1 MRGIINMENK
11 RLLSIDIF
19 RGLTVIL
26 MTIVNNPG
34 DWGHIYAPLEHAE
47 WHGYTLTDL
56 VFPSFLFIVGI
67 STVLSKPS
75 EDQLL
80 KICKRALRIFLLG
93 LSLSFFSKIKAG
105 DFTLVIR
112 LLAMA
117 LATVAFLGDYPLRRQ
132 FWGALGAF
140 VLLIG
145 LCFSGLTDFE
155 SVRIPG
161 VLQRIAV
168 VYLLVSLLHAY
179 TSLRVQIGVFIASL
193 VGYWAL
199 MSFVE
204 VPGIGASNLEVNK
217 NLAAWLDNYLLEGH
231 LWASA
236 KTWDPEGILSTL
248 PAVATGL
255 VGLFAG
261 RYLQGSP
268 EGVSPEGDS
277 PEGVSP
283 KGMSPKGVSPKGDS
297 PEGDSPKGDS
307 PEGMSP
313 KEVSPKASVL
323 FAVGALALVVGT
335 IWGWYFP
342 INKALWTSSYVLVAA
357 GWDLLL
363 LAVLQATVHSGT
375 MADRYWKPVLIFGMN
390 PMLVFF
396 FSGIIPRVLGMIKI
410 GEEGLTSWIYS
421 QGIEPIFADKI
432 NASLAGA
439 LIYVLIWAVILAFF
453 DRQKRYY
460 KV

>member
-1 MRGIINMENK
+1 MRDIINMENK

-75 EDQLL
+75 EDQLW
-80 KICKRALRIFLLG
+80 KIFKRALRIFLLG
-93 LSLSFFSKIKAG
+93 LSLSFFSKIHAG
-105 DFTLVIR
+105 DFTLVVR

-117 LATVAFLGDYPLRRQ
+117 AATVAFLGDYSLKKQ
-132 FWGALGAF
+132 FWVAVGAF
-140 VLLIG
+140 VLMIG

-155 SVRIPG
+155 HVRIPG

-168 VYLLVSLLHAY
+168 VYLLVGLLHFYA
-179 TSLRVQIGVFIASL
+179 SLRIQIVVFIASL

-199 MSFVE
+199 MHFVE
-204 VPGIGASNLEVNK
+204 VPGIGAANLEVNK

-231 LWASA
+231 LWASS

-255 VGLFAG
+255 AGLFAG
-261 RYLQGSP
+261 RYLNNSP
-268 EGVSPEGDS
+268 EGESPEGH
-277 PEGVSP
+277 
-283 KGMSPKGVSPKGDS
+283 
-297 PEGDSPKGDS
+297 
-307 PEGMSP
+307 
-313 KEVSPKASVL
+313 SPKASVL
-323 FAVGALALVVGT
+323 FAAGAIALAVGT

-363 LAVLQATVHSGT
+363 LAVLQATIRS
-375 MADRYWKPVLIFGMN
+375 DKYWKPVLIFGMN

-410 GEEGLTSWIYS
+410 GEDGLTSWIYS
-421 QGIEPIFADKI
+421 QGIEPLFADKI

-439 LIYVLIWAVILAFF
+439 LIYVVIWAGILAFF
-453 DRQKRYY
+453 DSRKRYY

>member
-1 MRGIINMENK
+1 MENK

-75 EDQLL
+75 EDQLW
-80 KICKRALRIFLLG
+80 KIFKRALRIFLLG
-93 LSLSFFSKIKAG
+93 LSLSFFSKIHAG
-105 DFTLVIR
+105 DFTLVVR

-117 LATVAFLGDYPLRRQ
+117 AATVAFLGDYSLKRQ
-132 FWGALGAF
+132 FWVAVGAF
-140 VLLIG
+140 VLMIG

-155 SVRIPG
+155 HVRIPG

-168 VYLLVSLLHAY
+168 VYLLVGLLHFYASLRIQIVVFI
-179 TSLRVQIGVFIASL
+179 TSLA
-193 VGYWAL
+193 GYWAL
-199 MSFVE
+199 MNFVD
-204 VPGIGASNLEVNK
+204 VPGIGAANLEVNK

-231 LWASA
+231 LWASS

-248 PAVATGL
+248 PALATGL
-255 VGLFAG
+255 AGLFAG

-268 EGVSPEGDS
+268 
-277 PEGVSP
+277 
-283 KGMSPKGVSPKGDS
+283 
-297 PEGDSPKGDS
+297 
-307 PEGMSP
+307 
-313 KEVSPKASVL
+313 KASVL
-323 FAVGALALVVGT
+323 FAAGAMALVAGT
-335 IWGWYFP
+335 VWGWYFP

-363 LAVLQATVHSGT
+363 LAVLQATIRS
-375 MADRYWKPVLIFGMN
+375 DQYWKPVLIFGMN

-410 GEEGLTSWIYS
+410 GEDGLTSWIYS
-421 QGIEPIFADKI
+421 QGIEPLFADKI

-439 LIYVLIWAVILAFF
+439 LIYVVIWAGILAFF
-453 DRQKRYY
+453 DSRKRYY

>member
-1 MRGIINMENK
+1 MENK

-80 KICKRALRIFLLG
+80 KIFKRALRIFLLG

-105 DFTLVIR
+105 DYTLVLR

-117 LATVAFLGDYPLRRQ
+117 LATVAFLGDYTLRRQ
-132 FWGALGAF
+132 FWVALGAF
-140 VLLIG
+140 VLMIG

-155 SVRIPG
+155 HVRIPG

-193 VGYWAL
+193 AGYWAL
-199 MSFVE
+199 MHFVE
-204 VPGIGASNLEVNK
+204 VPGIGAANLEVNR

-231 LWASA
+231 LWATS

-255 VGLFAG
+255 AGLFAG

-268 EGVSPEGDS
+268 
-277 PEGVSP
+277 
-283 KGMSPKGVSPKGDS
+283 
-297 PEGDSPKGDS
+297 
-307 PEGMSP
+307 
-313 KEVSPKASVL
+313 KASVL
-323 FAVGALALVVGT
+323 FAAGAISLVLGT

-363 LAVLQATVHSGT
+363 LAVLQATVLSGM

-410 GEEGLTSWIYS
+410 GDEGLTSWIYS
-421 QGIEPIFADKI
+421 QGIEPLFAEKI

-439 LIYVLIWAVILAFF
+439 LIYVLIWAVILYFF
-453 DRQKRYY
+453 DARKRYY

>member
-1 MRGIINMENK
+1 MENK

-26 MTIVNNPG
+26 MTVVNNPG
-34 DWGHIYAPLEHAE
+34 DWEHIYAPLEHAE

-67 STVLSKPS
+67 STVLSRPS
-75 EDQLL
+75 EDHLL
-80 KICKRALRIFLLG
+80 KIFKRALRIFLLG
-93 LSLSFFSKIKAG
+93 LSLSFFSKIHAG
-105 DFTLVIR
+105 DFTLVVR

-117 LATVAFLGDYPLRRQ
+117 LATVAFLGDYDLRRQ
-132 FWGALGAF
+132 FWVAVGVF

-155 SVRIPG
+155 HVRIPG
-161 VLQRIAV
+161 VLQRIAL
-168 VYLLVSLLHAY
+168 VYLLVSLLHVY
-179 TSLRVQIGVFIASL
+179 TSLRFQIAVFFASL

-199 MSFVE
+199 MSFVD
-204 VPGIGASNLEVNK
+204 VPGIGAANLEVNK
-217 NLAAWLDNYLLEGH
+217 NLAAWLDNFLLEGH
-231 LWASA
+231 LWASS

-255 VGLFAG
+255 AGLFAG

-268 EGVSPEGDS
+268 EGS
-277 PEGVSP
+277 SP
-283 KGMSPKGVSPKGDS
+283 KGM
-297 PEGDSPKGDS
+297 
-307 PEGMSP
+307 
-313 KEVSPKASVL
+313 SPKASVL
-323 FAVGALALVVGT
+323 FAAGAIALVFGT
-335 IWGWYFP
+335 VWGWYFP

-363 LAVLQATVHSGT
+363 LAVLQATIRST
-375 MADRYWKPVLIFGMN
+375 IQSDRYWKPALIFGMN

-410 GEEGLTSWIYS
+410 GDQGLTSWIYS
-421 QGIEPIFADKI
+421 QGIEPLFADKI

-439 LIYVLIWAVILAFF
+439 LIYVLIWAGILSFF
-453 DRQKRYY
+453 DWRKRYY

>member
-1 MRGIINMENK
+1 MRVIINMENK

-80 KICKRALRIFLLG
+80 KIFKRALRIFLLG

-105 DFTLVIR
+105 DYTLVLR

-132 FWGALGAF
+132 FWVAVAAF

-155 SVRIPG
+155 HVRIPG

-179 TSLRVQIGVFIASL
+179 TSLRVQIGIFIGSL

-199 MSFVE
+199 MHFVE
-204 VPGIGASNLEVNK
+204 VPGIGAANLEVNR
-217 NLAAWLDNYLLEGH
+217 NLAAWLDNYLLDGH
-231 LWASA
+231 LWATSR
-236 KTWDPEGILSTL
+236 TWDPEGILSTL

-255 VGLFAG
+255 AGLFAG
-261 RYLQGSP
+261 RYLQS
-268 EGVSPEGDS
+268 
-277 PEGVSP
+277 
-283 KGMSPKGVSPKGDS
+283 
-297 PEGDSPKGDS
+297 
-307 PEGMSP
+307 
-313 KEVSPKASVL
+313 SPKASVL
-323 FAVGALALVVGT
+323 AAAGAIALAAGT
-335 IWGWYFP
+335 VWGWYFP

-363 LAVLQATVHSGT
+363 LGVLQATVHSAII
-375 MADRYWKPVLIFGMN
+375 ADRYWKPVLIFGMN

-410 GEEGLTSWIYS
+410 GDEGLTSWIYS
-421 QGIEPIFADKI
+421 QGIEPLFVEKI

-439 LIYVLIWAVILAFF
+439 LIYVLIWAVILFFF
-453 DRQKRYY
+453 DARKRYY

>member
-1 MRGIINMENK
+1 MRVITNMENK

-80 KICKRALRIFLLG
+80 KIFKRALRIFLLG

-105 DFTLVIR
+105 DYTLVLR

-132 FWGALGAF
+132 FWVAVGAF

-155 SVRIPG
+155 HVRIPG

-179 TSLRVQIGVFIASL
+179 TSLRVQLAVFIVSL
-193 VGYWAL
+193 IGYWAL
-199 MSFVE
+199 MHFVE
-204 VPGIGASNLEVNK
+204 VPGIGAANLEVNT

-231 LWASA
+231 LWATS

-255 VGLFAG
+255 AGLFAG

-268 EGVSPEGDS
+268 
-277 PEGVSP
+277 
-283 KGMSPKGVSPKGDS
+283 
-297 PEGDSPKGDS
+297 
-307 PEGMSP
+307 
-313 KEVSPKASVL
+313 KASVL
-323 FAVGALALVVGT
+323 FAAGAIALVFGT
-335 IWGWYFP
+335 VWGWYFP

-363 LAVLQATVHSGT
+363 LAVLQATVHMGM

-410 GEEGLTSWIYS
+410 GDEGLTSWIYS
-421 QGIEPIFADKI
+421 QGIEPLFVDKM

-439 LIYVLIWAVILAFF
+439 LIYVLIWAVILFFF
-453 DRQKRYY
+453 DARKRYY

>member
-1 MRGIINMENK
+1 MQVIINMENK

-34 DWGHIYAPLEHAE
+34 DWEHIYAPLEHAE

-80 KICKRALRIFLLG
+80 KIFKRALRIFLLG
-93 LSLSFFSKIKAG
+93 LSLSFFSKIHAG
-105 DFTLVIR
+105 DFTLVVR

-117 LATVAFLGDYPLRRQ
+117 LATVAFLGDYSLKRQ
-132 FWGALGAF
+132 FWVAVGAF
-140 VLLIG
+140 VLMIG

-155 SVRIPG
+155 NVRIPG

-168 VYLLVSLLHAY
+168 VYLLVGLLHFYA
-179 TSLRVQIGVFIASL
+179 SLRIQIVVFMACL

-199 MSFVE
+199 MNFVD
-204 VPGIGASNLEVNK
+204 VPGIGAANLEVNK

-231 LWASA
+231 LWASS

-255 VGLFAG
+255 AGLFAG
-261 RYLQGSP
+261 RYLQSSP
-268 EGVSPEGDS
+268 EGISPEGH
-277 PEGVSP
+277 
-283 KGMSPKGVSPKGDS
+283 
-297 PEGDSPKGDS
+297 
-307 PEGMSP
+307 
-313 KEVSPKASVL
+313 SPKASVL
-323 FAVGALALVVGT
+323 FAIGAMALVAGT

-363 LAVLQATVHSGT
+363 LAVLQATIRS
-375 MADRYWKPVLIFGMN
+375 DQYWRPVLIFGMN

-410 GEEGLTSWIYS
+410 GDQGLISWIYS
-421 QGIEPIFADKI
+421 KGIEPLFADKI

-439 LIYVLIWAVILAFF
+439 LIYVVIWAGILAFF
-453 DRQKRYY
+453 DSRKRYY

>member
-1 MRGIINMENK
+1 MENK

-47 WHGYTLTDL
+47 WNGYTLTDL

-75 EDQLL
+75 EDQLW
-80 KICKRALRIFLLG
+80 KIFKRALRIFLLG
-93 LSLSFFSKIKAG
+93 LSLSFFSKIHAG
-105 DFTLVIR
+105 DFTFIVR

-117 LATVAFLGDYPLRRQ
+117 LATVAFLADYSLRKQ
-132 FWGALGAF
+132 FWVAVGAF
-140 VLLIG
+140 VLMIG

-155 SVRIPG
+155 HVRIPG

-168 VYLLVSLLHAY
+168 VYLLVGLLHFYA
-179 TSLRVQIGVFIASL
+179 SLRIQVVVFIACL

-199 MSFVE
+199 MHFVD
-204 VPGIGASNLEVNK
+204 VPGIGAANLEVNK

-231 LWASA
+231 LWASS

-248 PAVATGL
+248 PALATGL
-255 VGLFAG
+255 AGLFAG
-261 RYLQGSP
+261 RYLNNSPEGGSP
-268 EGVSPEGDS
+268 EGGSPEGIS
-277 PEGVSP
+277 PGVH
-283 KGMSPKGVSPKGDS
+283 
-297 PEGDSPKGDS
+297 
-307 PEGMSP
+307 
-313 KEVSPKASVL
+313 SPKASVL
-323 FAVGALALVVGT
+323 FAVGAMALVAGT
-335 IWGWYFP
+335 VWGWYFP

-363 LAVLQATVHSGT
+363 LAVLQATIRS
-375 MADRYWKPVLIFGMN
+375 DKYWKPVLIFGMN

-410 GEEGLTSWIYS
+410 GDEGLTSWIYS
-421 QGIEPIFADKI
+421 QGIEPLFAEKT

-439 LIYVLIWAVILAFF
+439 LIYVLIWAGILAYF
-453 DRQKRYY
+453 DSRKRYY

>member
-1 MRGIINMENK
+1 MENK

-80 KICKRALRIFLLG
+80 KIFKRALRIFLLG

-105 DFTLVIR
+105 DYTLFLR

-132 FWGALGAF
+132 FWVAVAAF
-140 VLLIG
+140 VLMIG

-155 SVRIPG
+155 HVRIPG

-199 MSFVE
+199 MNFVE
-204 VPGIGASNLEVNK
+204 VPGIGAANLEVNK

-231 LWASA
+231 LWATS

-255 VGLFAG
+255 AGLFAG
-261 RYLQGSP
+261 RYLQGI
-268 EGVSPEGDS
+268 
-277 PEGVSP
+277 
-283 KGMSPKGVSPKGDS
+283 
-297 PEGDSPKGDS
+297 
-307 PEGMSP
+307 
-313 KEVSPKASVL
+313 PKASVL
-323 FAVGALALVVGT
+323 FAVGAISLVLGT

-363 LAVLQATVHSGT
+363 LGVLQATVHSAIIT
-375 MADRYWKPVLIFGMN
+375 DRYWKPVLIFGMN

-410 GEEGLTSWIYS
+410 GDEGLTSWIYS
-421 QGIEPIFADKI
+421 QGIEPLFAEKI

-439 LIYVLIWAVILAFF
+439 LIYVLIWAAILFFF
-453 DRQKRYY
+453 DARKRYY

>member
-1 MRGIINMENK
+1 MENK

-80 KICKRALRIFLLG
+80 KSCKRALRIFLLG

-105 DFTLVIR
+105 DYTLFVR
-112 LLAMA
+112 LFAMA

-132 FWGALGAF
+132 FWVAVGAF
-140 VLLIG
+140 VLMIG

-155 SVRIPG
+155 HVRIPG

-179 TSLRVQIGVFIASL
+179 ASLRVQIGVFLASL
-193 VGYWAL
+193 IGYWAL
-199 MSFVE
+199 MHFVE
-204 VPGIGASNLEVNK
+204 VPGVGAANLEVNT

-231 LWASA
+231 LWATS

-255 VGLFAG
+255 AGLFAG

-268 EGVSPEGDS
+268 
-277 PEGVSP
+277 
-283 KGMSPKGVSPKGDS
+283 
-297 PEGDSPKGDS
+297 
-307 PEGMSP
+307 
-313 KEVSPKASVL
+313 KAAVL
-323 FAVGALALVVGT
+323 FAVGALALVLGT
-335 IWGWYFP
+335 TWGWYFP
-342 INKALWTSSYVLVAA
+342 INKALWTSSFVLVAA

-363 LAVLQATVHSGT
+363 LAVLQATIHS
-375 MADRYWKPVLIFGMN
+375 DRYWKPVLIFGMN

-410 GEEGLTSWIYS
+410 GDKGLTSWIYS
-421 QGIEPIFADKI
+421 QGIEPLFADKI

-439 LIYVLIWAVILAFF
+439 LIYVLIWAGILAFF
-453 DRQKRYY
+453 DARKRYY

>member
-1 MRGIINMENK
+1 MKNK

-80 KICKRALRIFLLG
+80 KIFKRALRIFLLG
-93 LSLSFFSKIKAG
+93 LSLSFFSKIQAG
-105 DFTLVIR
+105 DYTLVVR

-132 FWGALGAF
+132 FWVAVGVF

-145 LCFSGLTDFE
+145 LCFSGLTEFE
-155 SVRIPG
+155 HVRIPG

-179 TSLRVQIGVFIASL
+179 TSLRVQVGVFLASL
-193 VGYWAL
+193 IGYWAL
-199 MSFVE
+199 MHFVE
-204 VPGIGASNLEVNK
+204 VPGIGAANLEVNK

-231 LWASA
+231 LWATS

-255 VGLFAG
+255 AGLFAG
-261 RYLQGSP
+261 RYLQGSL
-268 EGVSPEGDS
+268 
-277 PEGVSP
+277 
-283 KGMSPKGVSPKGDS
+283 
-297 PEGDSPKGDS
+297 
-307 PEGMSP
+307 
-313 KEVSPKASVL
+313 KASVL
-323 FAVGALALVVGT
+323 AAAGAIALAAGT
-335 IWGWYFP
+335 IWAWYFP

-363 LAVLQATVHSGT
+363 LAVLQATVYSGM

-410 GEEGLTSWIYS
+410 GDEGLTSWIYS
-421 QGIEPIFADKI
+421 HGIEPLFADKM

-439 LIYVLIWAVILAFF
+439 VIYVLIWAVILYFF
-453 DRQKRYY
+453 DTRKRYY

>member
-1 MRGIINMENK
+1 MRDIINMENK

-80 KICKRALRIFLLG
+80 KIFKRALRIFLLG
-93 LSLSFFSKIKAG
+93 LSLSFFSKIKVG
-105 DFTLVIR
+105 DYTLSVR
-112 LLAMA
+112 LLAMSA
-117 LATVAFLGDYPLRRQ
+117 ATVAFLGDYSLRKQ
-132 FWGALGAF
+132 FWVAVGAF
-140 VLLIG
+140 VLMIG

-155 SVRIPG
+155 YVRIPG

-168 VYLLVSLLHAY
+168 VYLLVGLLHFYA
-179 TSLRVQIGVFIASL
+179 SLRIQMIVFMACL
-193 VGYWAL
+193 LGYWAL
-199 MSFVE
+199 MNFVD
-204 VPGIGASNLEVNK
+204 VPGIGAANLEVNK

-231 LWASA
+231 LWATS

-255 VGLFAG
+255 AGLFAG
-261 RYLQGSP
+261 RYLQN
-268 EGVSPEGDS
+268 
-277 PEGVSP
+277 
-283 KGMSPKGVSPKGDS
+283 
-297 PEGDSPKGDS
+297 
-307 PEGMSP
+307 
-313 KEVSPKASVL
+313 SPKAAVL
-323 FAVGALALVVGT
+323 FAAGALAFVAGT

-363 LAVLQATVHSGT
+363 LAVLQSTIRS
-375 MADRYWKPVLIFGMN
+375 DRYWKPVLIFGMN

-410 GEEGLTSWIYS
+410 GDQGLTSWIYS
-421 QGIEPIFADKI
+421 NGIEPLFVDKI

-439 LIYVLIWAVILAFF
+439 LIYVLIWAGILAFF
-453 DRQKRYY
+453 DSRKRYY

>member
-1 MRGIINMENK
+1 MENK

-80 KICKRALRIFLLG
+80 KIFKRALRIFLLG
-93 LSLSFFSKIKAG
+93 LTLSFFSKIKAG
-105 DFTLVIR
+105 DYTLLVR
-112 LLAMA
+112 LLALA

-132 FWGALGAF
+132 FWVAVGAF

-145 LCFSGLTDFE
+145 LCFSGLSAFE
-155 SVRIPG
+155 HVRIPG
-161 VLQRIAV
+161 VLQRIAM
-168 VYLLVSLLHAY
+168 VYLVVSLLHVY
-179 TSLRVQIGVFIASL
+179 TSLRLQIFVFFASL
-193 VGYWAL
+193 LGYWAL
-199 MSFVE
+199 MSFVD
-204 VPGIGASNLEVNK
+204 VPGIGVANLEVNK
-217 NLAAWLDNYLLEGH
+217 NLAAWVDNYLLEGH
-231 LWASA
+231 LWATS
-236 KTWDPEGILSTL
+236 KTWDPEGILSTM

-255 VGLFAG
+255 AGLFAG
-261 RYLQGSP
+261 RYLLFSK
-268 EGVSPEGDS
+268 
-277 PEGVSP
+277 
-283 KGMSPKGVSPKGDS
+283 KGIG
-297 PEGDSPKGDS
+297 
-307 PEGMSP
+307 
-313 KEVSPKASVL
+313 PKASVL
-323 FAVGALALVVGT
+323 FAAGAIALVFGT

-363 LAVLQATVHSGT
+363 LAVLQATIHS
-375 MADRYWKPVLIFGMN
+375 AIIVDRYWKPVLIFGLN

-410 GEEGLTSWIYS
+410 GEQGLTSWIYS
-421 QGIEPIFADKI
+421 QGIEPFFADKM

-439 LIYVLIWAVILAFF
+439 LIYVLIWAVILFFF
-453 DRQKRYY
+453 DARKRYY

>member
-1 MRGIINMENK
+1 MDNK

-80 KICKRALRIFLLG
+80 KIFKRALRIFLLG

-105 DFTLVIR
+105 DFTLVVR

-117 LATVAFLGDYPLRRQ
+117 AATVAFLGEYSLKRQ
-132 FWGALGAF
+132 FWVAVGAF
-140 VLLIG
+140 LLMIG

-155 SVRIPG
+155 HVRIPG

-168 VYLLVSLLHAY
+168 VYLLVGLLHFYA
-179 TSLRVQIGVFIASL
+179 SLRIQILVFIASL

-199 MSFVE
+199 MNFVD
-204 VPGIGASNLEVNK
+204 VPGIGAANLEVNK

-231 LWASA
+231 LWASS

-255 VGLFAG
+255 AGLFAG
-261 RYLQGSP
+261 RYLNNSPEGGSP
-268 EGVSPEGDS
+268 EGHI
-277 PEGVSP
+277 
-283 KGMSPKGVSPKGDS
+283 
-297 PEGDSPKGDS
+297 
-307 PEGMSP
+307 
-313 KEVSPKASVL
+313 PKASVL
-323 FAVGALALVVGT
+323 FAVGALALVAGT
-335 IWGWYFP
+335 VWGWYFP

-363 LAVLQATVHSGT
+363 LAVLQATIRFDH
-375 MADRYWKPVLIFGMN
+375 YWKPVLIFGMN

-410 GEEGLTSWIYS
+410 GEDGLTSWIYS
-421 QGIEPIFADKI
+421 QGIEPLFADKI

-439 LIYVLIWAVILAFF
+439 LIYVVIWAGILAYF
-453 DRQKRYY
+453 DSRKRYY

>member
-1 MRGIINMENK
+1 MRAITNMENK

-80 KICKRALRIFLLG
+80 KSCKRALRIFLLG
-93 LSLSFFSKIKAG
+93 LSLSFFSKIKVG
-105 DFTLVIR
+105 DYTLVVR

-132 FWGALGAF
+132 FWVAVGTF

-155 SVRIPG
+155 HVRIPG

-179 TSLRVQIGVFIASL
+179 TSLRIQVGVFIGSL

-199 MSFVE
+199 MHFVE
-204 VPGIGASNLEVNK
+204 VPGIGAANLEVNR

-231 LWASA
+231 LWATS

-255 VGLFAG
+255 AGLFAG

-268 EGVSPEGDS
+268 
-277 PEGVSP
+277 
-283 KGMSPKGVSPKGDS
+283 
-297 PEGDSPKGDS
+297 
-307 PEGMSP
+307 
-313 KEVSPKASVL
+313 KASVL
-323 FAVGALALVVGT
+323 FAAGAIALAAGT
-335 IWGWYFP
+335 VWGWYFP

-363 LAVLQATVHSGT
+363 LGVLRATVHSGI

-421 QGIEPIFADKI
+421 QGIEPLFADKM

-439 LIYVLIWAVILAFF
+439 LIYVGIWAVILFFF
-453 DRQKRYY
+453 DARKRYY

>member
-75 EDQLL
+75 QDQLL
-80 KICKRALRIFLLG
+80 KSCKRALRIFLLG

-105 DFTLVIR
+105 DFTLVVR

-117 LATVAFLGDYPLRRQ
+117 LATIAFLGDYPLRRQ
-132 FWGALGAF
+132 FWVALGAF

-204 VPGIGASNLEVNK
+204 VPGIGAANLEVNK

-231 LWASA
+231 LWASS

-255 VGLFAG
+255 AGLFAG
-261 RYLQGSP
+261 RYLQGSLEGVSPEGMSP
-268 EGVSPEGDS
+268 EGVSPEGGS
-277 PEGVSP
+277 PEGQSP
-283 KGMSPKGVSPKGDS
+283 KAS
-297 PEGDSPKGDS
+297 
-307 PEGMSP
+307 
-313 KEVSPKASVL
+313 SPKASVL
-323 FAVGALALVVGT
+323 FAVGAIALVAGT
-335 IWGWYFP
+335 VWGWYFP

-363 LAVLQATVHSGT
+363 LAVLQATVHS
-375 MADRYWKPVLIFGMN
+375 DRYWKPVLIFGMN

-410 GEEGLTSWIYS
+410 GDEGLTSWIYS
-421 QGIEPIFADKI
+421 YGIEPIFADKI

-439 LIYVLIWAVILAFF
+439 LIYVLIWAAILAFF

>member
-1 MRGIINMENK
+1 MENK

-80 KICKRALRIFLLG
+80 KSCKRALRIFLLG
-93 LSLSFFSKIKAG
+93 LSLSFFSKIHAG
-105 DFTLVIR
+105 DYTLVLR
-112 LLAMA
+112 LFAMA

-132 FWGALGAF
+132 FWVAAGAF
-140 VLLIG
+140 VLMIG

-155 SVRIPG
+155 HVRIPG

-179 TSLRVQIGVFIASL
+179 ASLRVQIGVFLASL
-193 VGYWAL
+193 IGYWAL
-199 MSFVE
+199 MNFVE
-204 VPGIGASNLEVNK
+204 VPGVGAANLEVNT

-231 LWASA
+231 LWASS

-255 VGLFAG
+255 AGLFAG

-268 EGVSPEGDS
+268 
-277 PEGVSP
+277 
-283 KGMSPKGVSPKGDS
+283 
-297 PEGDSPKGDS
+297 
-307 PEGMSP
+307 
-313 KEVSPKASVL
+313 KAAVL
-323 FAVGALALVVGT
+323 FAVGALALVLGT
-335 IWGWYFP
+335 TWGWYFP

-363 LAVLQATVHSGT
+363 LAVLQATIRS
-375 MADRYWKPVLIFGMN
+375 DKYWKPVLIFGMN

-410 GEEGLTSWIYS
+410 GDKGLTSWIYS
-421 QGIEPIFADKI
+421 QGIEPLFADKI

-439 LIYVLIWAVILAFF
+439 LIYVLIWAAILAFF
-453 DRQKRYY
+453 DARKRYY

>member
-1 MRGIINMENK
+1 MRDIINMENK

-34 DWGHIYAPLEHAE
+34 DWGNIYAPLEHAE

-75 EDQLL
+75 EDQLW
-80 KICKRALRIFLLG
+80 KIFKRALRIFLLG
-93 LSLSFFSKIKAG
+93 LSLSFFSKIHAG
-105 DFTLVIR
+105 DFTLVVR

-117 LATVAFLGDYPLRRQ
+117 AATVAFLGDYSLKRQ
-132 FWGALGAF
+132 FWVAVGAF
-140 VLLIG
+140 VLMIG

-155 SVRIPG
+155 HVRIPG

-168 VYLLVSLLHAY
+168 VYLLVGLLHFYA
-179 TSLRVQIGVFIASL
+179 SLRIQIVVFLASL

-199 MSFVE
+199 MNFVD
-204 VPGIGASNLEVNK
+204 VPGIGVANLEVNK

-231 LWASA
+231 LWASS

-255 VGLFAG
+255 AGLFAG

-268 EGVSPEGDS
+268 
-277 PEGVSP
+277 
-283 KGMSPKGVSPKGDS
+283 
-297 PEGDSPKGDS
+297 
-307 PEGMSP
+307 
-313 KEVSPKASVL
+313 KAAVL
-323 FAVGALALVVGT
+323 FAAGAIALAAGT

-363 LAVLQATVHSGT
+363 LAVLQATIRS
-375 MADRYWKPVLIFGMN
+375 DKYWKPVLIFGMN

-410 GEEGLTSWIYS
+410 GEDGLTSWIYS
-421 QGIEPIFADKI
+421 QGIEPLFADKI

-439 LIYVLIWAVILAFF
+439 LIYVGIWAGILAFF
-453 DRQKRYY
+453 DSRKRYY

>member
-1 MRGIINMENK
+1 MENK

-26 MTIVNNPG
+26 MTVVNNPG
-34 DWGHIYAPLEHAE
+34 DWEHIYAPLEHAE

-67 STVLSKPS
+67 STVLSRPS
-75 EDQLL
+75 EDHLL
-80 KICKRALRIFLLG
+80 KIFKRALRIFLLG
-93 LSLSFFSKIKAG
+93 LSLSFFSKIHAG
-105 DFTLVIR
+105 DFTLVVR
-112 LLAMA
+112 LFAMA
-117 LATVAFLGDYPLRRQ
+117 LATVAFLGDYDLRRQ
-132 FWGALGAF
+132 FWVAVGVF

-155 SVRIPG
+155 HVRIPG

-168 VYLLVSLLHAY
+168 VYLLVSLLHVY
-179 TSLRVQIGVFIASL
+179 TSLRFQIAVFFASL

-199 MSFVE
+199 MSFVD
-204 VPGIGASNLEVNK
+204 VPGIGAANLEVNK
-217 NLAAWLDNYLLEGH
+217 NLAAWLDNFLLEGH
-231 LWASA
+231 LWASS

-255 VGLFAG
+255 AGLFAG

-268 EGVSPEGDS
+268 KGKSPEGSSPEGVSPEGKS
-277 PEGVSP
+277 PEGESPEGSSP
-283 KGMSPKGVSPKGDS
+283 KGKS
-297 PEGDSPKGDS
+297 PEGG
-307 PEGMSP
+307 
-313 KEVSPKASVL
+313 SPKASVL
-323 FAVGALALVVGT
+323 FAAGAIALVFGT
-335 IWGWYFP
+335 VWGWYFP

-363 LAVLQATVHSGT
+363 LAVLQATIRST
-375 MADRYWKPVLIFGMN
+375 IQSDRYWKPVLIFGMN

-410 GEEGLTSWIYS
+410 GDQGLTSWIYS
-421 QGIEPIFADKI
+421 QGIEPLFADKI

-439 LIYVLIWAVILAFF
+439 LIYVLIWAGILSFF
-453 DRQKRYY
+453 DWRKRYY

>member
-1 MRGIINMENK
+1 METK

-34 DWGHIYAPLEHAE
+34 DWEHIYAPLEHAE

-67 STVLSKPS
+67 STVLAKPS

-93 LSLSFFSKIKAG
+93 LSLSFFSKIHAG

-112 LLAMA
+112 LIAMA
-117 LATVAFLGDYPLRRQ
+117 AATVAFLGDYDLRRQ
-132 FWGALGAF
+132 FWVAVIAF

-155 SVRIPG
+155 NVRIPG

-168 VYLLVSLLHAY
+168 VYLLLSLLHAY
-179 TSLRVQIGVFIASL
+179 TSLRFQIAVFFASL

-199 MSFVE
+199 MSFVD
-204 VPGIGASNLEVNK
+204 VPGVGLANLEVNK
-217 NLAAWLDNYLLEGH
+217 NLAAWVDNYLLEGH
-231 LWASA
+231 LWASS

-255 VGLFAG
+255 AGLFAG
-261 RYLQGSP
+261 RYLQS
-268 EGVSPEGDS
+268 
-277 PEGVSP
+277 
-283 KGMSPKGVSPKGDS
+283 
-297 PEGDSPKGDS
+297 
-307 PEGMSP
+307 
-313 KEVSPKASVL
+313 SPKASVL
-323 FAVGALALVVGT
+323 FAAGAIALVAGT

-363 LAVLQATVHSGT
+363 LAVLQATIRS
-375 MADRYWKPVLIFGMN
+375 DRYWKPVLIFGMN
-390 PMLVFF
+390 PMVVFF
-396 FSGIIPRVLGMIKI
+396 FSGLIPRVLGMVKI
-410 GEEGLTSWIYS
+410 GDQGLTSWIYS
-421 QGIEPIFADKI
+421 QGIEPLFADKI

-439 LIYVLIWAVILAFF
+439 LIYVLIWAGILSFF
-453 DRQKRYY
+453 DWQKRYY

>member
-1 MRGIINMENK
+1 MENK

-80 KICKRALRIFLLG
+80 KIFKRALRIFLLG
-93 LSLSFFSKIKAG
+93 LSLSFFSKIHAG
-105 DFTLVIR
+105 DFTLIVR

-117 LATVAFLGDYPLRRQ
+117 AATVAFLGDYSLKGQ
-132 FWGALGAF
+132 FWVAVGAF
-140 VLLIG
+140 VLMIG

-155 SVRIPG
+155 HVRIPG

-168 VYLLVSLLHAY
+168 VYLLVGLLHFYA
-179 TSLRVQIGVFIASL
+179 SLRIQMGVFIACL

-204 VPGIGASNLEVNK
+204 VPGIGAANLEVNK

-248 PAVATGL
+248 PALATGL
-255 VGLFAG
+255 AGLFAG

-268 EGVSPEGDS
+268 
-277 PEGVSP
+277 
-283 KGMSPKGVSPKGDS
+283 
-297 PEGDSPKGDS
+297 
-307 PEGMSP
+307 
-313 KEVSPKASVL
+313 KAAVL
-323 FAVGALALVVGT
+323 FAVGVLALVAGT
-335 IWGWYFP
+335 VWGWYFP

-363 LAVLQATVHSGT
+363 LAVLQATIRS
-375 MADRYWKPVLIFGMN
+375 DKYWKPILIFGMN

-410 GEEGLTSWIYS
+410 GDEGLTSWIYS
-421 QGIEPIFADKI
+421 QGIEPLFADKI

-439 LIYVLIWAVILAFF
+439 LIYVLIWAAILTFF

>member
-34 DWGHIYAPLEHAE
+34 DWGHIYAPLEHAA

-75 EDQLL
+75 QDQLL
-80 KICKRALRIFLLG
+80 KIFKRALRIFLLG

-105 DFTLVIR
+105 DFTLVVR

-117 LATVAFLGDYPLRRQ
+117 LATMAFLGDYPLRRQ
-132 FWGALGAF
+132 FWVAVGAF

-193 VGYWAL
+193 IGYWAL

-217 NLAAWLDNYLLEGH
+217 NLAAWLDNFLLEGH

-248 PAVATGL
+248 PALATGL
-255 VGLFAG
+255 AGLFAG

-277 PEGVSP
+277 PEG
-283 KGMSPKGVSPKGDS
+283 G
-297 PEGDSPKGDS
+297 S

-313 KEVSPKASVL
+313 EGQSPKGMSQKGQSPKASVL
-323 FAVGALALVVGT
+323 FAVGAIALVFGT
-335 IWGWYFP
+335 VWGWYFP
-342 INKALWTSSYVLVAA
+342 INKTLWTSSYVLVAA

-363 LAVLQATVHSGT
+363 LAVLQATVHSGI

-410 GEEGLTSWIYS
+410 GDEGLTSWIYS
-421 QGIEPIFADKI
+421 YGIEPIFADKI

-439 LIYVLIWAVILAFF
+439 LIYVLIWAAILAFF

>member
-1 MRGIINMENK
+1 
-11 RLLSIDIF
+11 
-19 RGLTVIL
+19 

-75 EDQLL
+75 EDQLW
-80 KICKRALRIFLLG
+80 KIFKRALRIFLLG
-93 LSLSFFSKIKAG
+93 LSLSFFSKIHAG
-105 DFTLVIR
+105 DFTLVVR

-117 LATVAFLGDYPLRRQ
+117 AATVAFLGDYSLKKQ
-132 FWGALGAF
+132 FWVAVGAF
-140 VLLIG
+140 VLMIG

-155 SVRIPG
+155 HVRIPG

-168 VYLLVSLLHAY
+168 VYLLVGLLHFYA
-179 TSLRVQIGVFIASL
+179 SLRIQIVVFIASL

-199 MSFVE
+199 MHFVE
-204 VPGIGASNLEVNK
+204 VPGIGAANLEVNK

-231 LWASA
+231 LWASS

-255 VGLFAG
+255 AGLFAG
-261 RYLQGSP
+261 RYLQGSA
-268 EGVSPEGDS
+268 
-277 PEGVSP
+277 
-283 KGMSPKGVSPKGDS
+283 
-297 PEGDSPKGDS
+297 
-307 PEGMSP
+307 
-313 KEVSPKASVL
+313 KASVL
-323 FAVGALALVVGT
+323 FAAGAIALVAGT

-363 LAVLQATVHSGT
+363 LAILQATIRSDH
-375 MADRYWKPVLIFGMN
+375 YWKPVLIFGMN

-410 GEEGLTSWIYS
+410 GEDGLTSWIYS
-421 QGIEPIFADKI
+421 QGIEPLFADKI

-439 LIYVLIWAVILAFF
+439 LIYVVIWAGILAFF
-453 DRQKRYY
+453 DSRKRYY

>member
-1 MRGIINMENK
+1 MDNK

-80 KICKRALRIFLLG
+80 KIFKRALRIFLLG

-105 DFTLVIR
+105 DFTLVVR

-117 LATVAFLGDYPLRRQ
+117 AATVAFLGEYSLKRQ
-132 FWGALGAF
+132 FWVAVGAF
-140 VLLIG
+140 VLMIG

-155 SVRIPG
+155 HVRIPG

-168 VYLLVSLLHAY
+168 VYLLVGLLHFYA
-179 TSLRVQIGVFIASL
+179 SLRIQILVFIASL

-199 MSFVE
+199 MNFVD
-204 VPGIGASNLEVNK
+204 VPGIGAANLEVNK

-231 LWASA
+231 LWASS

-255 VGLFAG
+255 AGLFAG
-261 RYLQGSP
+261 RYLNNSPEGGSP
-268 EGVSPEGDS
+268 EGH
-277 PEGVSP
+277 
-283 KGMSPKGVSPKGDS
+283 
-297 PEGDSPKGDS
+297 
-307 PEGMSP
+307 
-313 KEVSPKASVL
+313 SPKASVL
-323 FAVGALALVVGT
+323 FAVGALALVAGT
-335 IWGWYFP
+335 VWGWYFP

-363 LAVLQATVHSGT
+363 LAVLQATIRFDH
-375 MADRYWKPVLIFGMN
+375 YWKPVLIFGMN

-410 GEEGLTSWIYS
+410 GEDGLTSWIYS
-421 QGIEPIFADKI
+421 QGIEPLFADKI

-439 LIYVLIWAVILAFF
+439 LIYVVIWAGILAFL
-453 DRQKRYY
+453 DSRKRYY

>member
-1 MRGIINMENK
+1 MQDIINMENK

-80 KICKRALRIFLLG
+80 KIFKRALRIFLLG
-93 LSLSFFSKIKAG
+93 LSLSFFSKIHAG
-105 DFTLVIR
+105 DFTLIVR
-112 LLAMA
+112 LLVMA
-117 LATVAFLGDYPLRRQ
+117 AATVGFLGDYSLKGQ
-132 FWGALGAF
+132 FWVAVGAF
-140 VLLIG
+140 VLMIG

-155 SVRIPG
+155 HVRIPG

-179 TSLRVQIGVFIASL
+179 TSLRVQIGVFIISL

-204 VPGIGASNLEVNK
+204 VPGIGAANLEVNK

-248 PAVATGL
+248 PALATGL
-255 VGLFAG
+255 AGLFAG

-268 EGVSPEGDS
+268 
-277 PEGVSP
+277 
-283 KGMSPKGVSPKGDS
+283 
-297 PEGDSPKGDS
+297 
-307 PEGMSP
+307 
-313 KEVSPKASVL
+313 KAAVL
-323 FAVGALALVVGT
+323 FAVGALALVAGT
-335 IWGWYFP
+335 VWGWYFP

-363 LAVLQATVHSGT
+363 LAVLQATIRS
-375 MADRYWKPVLIFGMN
+375 DKYWKPILIFGMN

-410 GEEGLTSWIYS
+410 GDEGLTSWIYS
-421 QGIEPIFADKI
+421 QGIEPFFTDKI

-439 LIYVLIWAVILAFF
+439 LIYVLIWAAILTFF

>member
-1 MRGIINMENK
+1 
-11 RLLSIDIF
+11 
-19 RGLTVIL
+19 
-26 MTIVNNPG
+26 
-34 DWGHIYAPLEHAE
+34 
-47 WHGYTLTDL
+47 

-80 KICKRALRIFLLG
+80 KSCKRALRIFLLG

-105 DFTLVIR
+105 DYTLFVR
-112 LLAMA
+112 LFAMA

-132 FWGALGAF
+132 FWVAVGAF
-140 VLLIG
+140 VLMIG

-155 SVRIPG
+155 HVRIPG

-179 TSLRVQIGVFIASL
+179 ASLRVQIGVFLASL
-193 VGYWAL
+193 IGYWAL
-199 MSFVE
+199 MHFVE
-204 VPGIGASNLEVNK
+204 VPGVGAANLEVNT

-231 LWASA
+231 LWATS

-255 VGLFAG
+255 AGLFAG

-268 EGVSPEGDS
+268 
-277 PEGVSP
+277 
-283 KGMSPKGVSPKGDS
+283 
-297 PEGDSPKGDS
+297 
-307 PEGMSP
+307 
-313 KEVSPKASVL
+313 KAAVL
-323 FAVGALALVVGT
+323 FAVGALALVLGT
-335 IWGWYFP
+335 TWGWYFP
-342 INKALWTSSYVLVAA
+342 INKALWTSSFVLVAA

-363 LAVLQATVHSGT
+363 LAVLQATIRS
-375 MADRYWKPVLIFGMN
+375 DKYWKPVLIFGMN

-410 GEEGLTSWIYS
+410 GDEGLTSWIYS
-421 QGIEPIFADKI
+421 QGIEPLFADKI

-439 LIYVLIWAVILAFF
+439 LIYVLIWAAILAFF
-453 DRQKRYY
+453 DARKRYY

>member
-1 MRGIINMENK
+1 METK

-34 DWGHIYAPLEHAE
+34 DWEHIYAPLEHAE

-67 STVLSKPS
+67 STVLAKPS

-93 LSLSFFSKIKAG
+93 LSLSFFSKIHAG
-105 DFTLVIR
+105 DFTLVVR
-112 LLAMA
+112 LIAMA
-117 LATVAFLGDYPLRRQ
+117 AATVAFLGDYDLRRQ
-132 FWGALGAF
+132 FWVAVIAF

-155 SVRIPG
+155 NVRIPG

-168 VYLLVSLLHAY
+168 VYLLLSLLHAY
-179 TSLRVQIGVFIASL
+179 TSLRFQIAVFFASL

-199 MSFVE
+199 MNFVD
-204 VPGIGASNLEVNK
+204 VPGVGLANLEVNK
-217 NLAAWLDNYLLEGH
+217 NLAAWVDNYLLEGH
-231 LWASA
+231 LWASS

-255 VGLFAG
+255 AGLFAG
-261 RYLQGSP
+261 RYLNN
-268 EGVSPEGDS
+268 
-277 PEGVSP
+277 
-283 KGMSPKGVSPKGDS
+283 SPKGVSP
-297 PEGDSPKGDS
+297 EGGST
-307 PEGMSP
+307 
-313 KEVSPKASVL
+313 KASVL
-323 FAVGALALVVGT
+323 FAAGAIALVAGT

-363 LAVLQATVHSGT
+363 LAVLQATIRPN
-375 MADRYWKPVLIFGMN
+375 RYWKPVLIFGMN
-390 PMLVFF
+390 PMVVFF
-396 FSGIIPRVLGMIKI
+396 FSGLIPRVLGMIKI
-410 GEEGLTSWIYS
+410 GDQGLTSWIYS
-421 QGIEPIFADKI
+421 QGIEPLFADKI

-439 LIYVLIWAVILAFF
+439 LIYVLIWAGILSFF
-453 DRQKRYY
+453 DWQKRYY

>member
-1 MRGIINMENK
+1 
-11 RLLSIDIF
+11 
-19 RGLTVIL
+19 
-26 MTIVNNPG
+26 
-34 DWGHIYAPLEHAE
+34 
-47 WHGYTLTDL
+47 
-56 VFPSFLFIVGI
+56 VG
-67 STVLSKPS
+67 V
-75 EDQLL
+75 
-80 KICKRALRIFLLG
+80 
-93 LSLSFFSKIKAG
+93 
-105 DFTLVIR
+105 
-112 LLAMA
+112 
-117 LATVAFLGDYPLRRQ
+117 
-132 FWGALGAF
+132 F

-155 SVRIPG
+155 HVRIPG

-179 TSLRVQIGVFIASL
+179 TSLRFQIAVFFASL

-204 VPGIGASNLEVNK
+204 VPGIGAANLEVNK
-217 NLAAWLDNYLLEGH
+217 NLAAWLDNFLLEGH
-231 LWASA
+231 LWASS

-255 VGLFAG
+255 AGLFAG
-261 RYLQGSP
+261 RYLKGSP
-268 EGVSPEGDS
+268 EGISPEG
-277 PEGVSP
+277 G
-283 KGMSPKGVSPKGDS
+283 
-297 PEGDSPKGDS
+297 
-307 PEGMSP
+307 
-313 KEVSPKASVL
+313 SPKASVL
-323 FAVGALALVVGT
+323 FAVGAISLVLGT

-363 LAVLQATVHSGT
+363 LAVLQAKIHSWI

-410 GEEGLTSWIYS
+410 GDQGLTSWIYS
-421 QGIEPIFADKI
+421 QGIEPLFADKI

-439 LIYVLIWAVILAFF
+439 LIYVLIWAGILSFF
-453 DRQKRYY
+453 DWRKRYY

>member
-1 MRGIINMENK
+1 MENK

-80 KICKRALRIFLLG
+80 KIFKRSLRIFLLG

-105 DFTLVIR
+105 DYTLFLR

-132 FWGALGAF
+132 FWVAVAAF
-140 VLLIG
+140 VLMIG
-145 LCFSGLTDFE
+145 LCFCGLTDFE
-155 SVRIPG
+155 HVRIPG

-179 TSLRVQIGVFIASL
+179 TSLRVQVGVFIGSL
-193 VGYWAL
+193 AGYWAL
-199 MSFVE
+199 MHFVD
-204 VPGIGASNLEVNK
+204 VPGIGAANLEVNK

-231 LWASA
+231 LWATS

-255 VGLFAG
+255 AGLFAG
-261 RYLQGSP
+261 RYLQGSLEGVSP
-268 EGVSPEGDS
+268 EGMSPEGDS
-277 PEGVSP
+277 PEAI
-283 KGMSPKGVSPKGDS
+283 
-297 PEGDSPKGDS
+297 
-307 PEGMSP
+307 
-313 KEVSPKASVL
+313 SPKASVL
-323 FAVGALALVVGT
+323 FVAGAISLVLGT

-363 LAVLQATVHSGT
+363 LGVLQATVHSAIIT
-375 MADRYWKPVLIFGMN
+375 DRYWKPVLIFGMN

-410 GEEGLTSWIYS
+410 GDEGLTSWIYS
-421 QGIEPIFADKI
+421 QGIEPLFAEKI

-439 LIYVLIWAVILAFF
+439 LIYVLIWAAILYFF
-453 DRQKRYY
+453 DARKRYY

>member
-1 MRGIINMENK
+1 MRVIINMENK

-80 KICKRALRIFLLG
+80 KSCKRALRIFLLG

-105 DFTLVIR
+105 DYTLVLR

-132 FWGALGAF
+132 FWVAVGAF
-140 VLLIG
+140 GLLIG

-155 SVRIPG
+155 HVRIPG

-179 TSLRVQIGVFIASL
+179 TSLRVQIGIFMASL
-193 VGYWAL
+193 IGYWAL
-199 MSFVE
+199 MHFVE
-204 VPGIGASNLEVNK
+204 VPGIGAANLEVNK
-217 NLAAWLDNYLLEGH
+217 NLAAWFDNYLLEGH
-231 LWASA
+231 LWATS

-255 VGLFAG
+255 AGLFAG
-261 RYLQGSP
+261 RYLQGSL
-268 EGVSPEGDS
+268 EGGSPEG
-277 PEGVSP
+277 G
-283 KGMSPKGVSPKGDS
+283 
-297 PEGDSPKGDS
+297 
-307 PEGMSP
+307 
-313 KEVSPKASVL
+313 SPKASVL
-323 FAVGALALVVGT
+323 FAAGVISLVAGT

-363 LAVLQATVHSGT
+363 LGVLQATIQS
-375 MADRYWKPVLIFGMN
+375 DRYWKPVLIFGMN

-410 GEEGLTSWIYS
+410 GEQGLTSWIYS
-421 QGIEPIFADKI
+421 QGIEPLFADKI

-439 LIYVLIWAVILAFF
+439 LIYVGIWAVILFFF
-453 DRQKRYY
+453 DARKRYY

>member
-34 DWGHIYAPLEHAE
+34 DWGHIYAPLEHAA

-75 EDQLL
+75 QDQLL
-80 KICKRALRIFLLG
+80 KIFKRALRIFLLG

-105 DFTLVIR
+105 DFTLVVR

-117 LATVAFLGDYPLRRQ
+117 LATMAFLGDYPLRRQ
-132 FWGALGAF
+132 FWVAVGAF

-193 VGYWAL
+193 IGYWAL

-217 NLAAWLDNYLLEGH
+217 NLAAWLDNFLLEGH

-248 PAVATGL
+248 PALATGL
-255 VGLFAG
+255 AGLFAG

-277 PEGVSP
+277 PEG
-283 KGMSPKGVSPKGDS
+283 G
-297 PEGDSPKGDS
+297 S

-313 KEVSPKASVL
+313 EGMSPEGQSPKGMSQKGQSPKASVL
-323 FAVGALALVVGT
+323 FAVGAIALVFGT
-335 IWGWYFP
+335 VWGWYFP
-342 INKALWTSSYVLVAA
+342 INKTLWTSSYVLVAA

-363 LAVLQATVHSGT
+363 LAVLQATVHS
-375 MADRYWKPVLIFGMN
+375 DRYWKPVLIFGMN

-410 GEEGLTSWIYS
+410 GDEGLTSWIYS
-421 QGIEPIFADKI
+421 YGIEPIFADKI

-439 LIYVLIWAVILAFF
+439 LIYVLIWAAILAFF

>member
-1 MRGIINMENK
+1 MRDIINMENK

-75 EDQLL
+75 EDQLW
-80 KICKRALRIFLLG
+80 KIFKRALRIFLLG
-93 LSLSFFSKIKAG
+93 LSLSFFSKIHAG
-105 DFTLVIR
+105 DFTLVVR

-117 LATVAFLGDYPLRRQ
+117 AATVAFLGDYSLKKQ
-132 FWGALGAF
+132 FWVAVGAF
-140 VLLIG
+140 VLMIG

-155 SVRIPG
+155 HVRIPG

-168 VYLLVSLLHAY
+168 VYLLVGLLHFYA
-179 TSLRVQIGVFIASL
+179 SLRIQIVVFIASL

-199 MSFVE
+199 MHFVE
-204 VPGIGASNLEVNK
+204 VPGIGAANLEVNK

-231 LWASA
+231 LWASS

-255 VGLFAG
+255 AGLFAG
-261 RYLQGSP
+261 RYLNNSP
-268 EGVSPEGDS
+268 EGESPEGH
-277 PEGVSP
+277 
-283 KGMSPKGVSPKGDS
+283 
-297 PEGDSPKGDS
+297 
-307 PEGMSP
+307 
-313 KEVSPKASVL
+313 SPKASVL
-323 FAVGALALVVGT
+323 FAAGAIALAVGT

-363 LAVLQATVHSGT
+363 LAVLQATIRSDH
-375 MADRYWKPVLIFGMN
+375 YWKPVLIFGMN

-410 GEEGLTSWIYS
+410 GEDGLTSWIYS
-421 QGIEPIFADKI
+421 QGIEPLFADKI

-439 LIYVLIWAVILAFF
+439 LIYVVIWAGILAFF
-453 DRQKRYY
+453 DSRKRYY

>member
-1 MRGIINMENK
+1 MENK

-75 EDQLL
+75 EDQLW
-80 KICKRALRIFLLG
+80 KIFKRALRIFLLG
-93 LSLSFFSKIKAG
+93 LSLSFFSKIHAG
-105 DFTLVIR
+105 DFTFIVR

-117 LATVAFLGDYPLRRQ
+117 LATAAFLGDYSLRRQ
-132 FWGALGAF
+132 FWVAVSAF
-140 VLLIG
+140 VLMIG

-155 SVRIPG
+155 HVRIPG

-168 VYLLVSLLHAY
+168 VYLLVGLLHFYA
-179 TSLRVQIGVFIASL
+179 SLRIQVVVFIASL

-199 MSFVE
+199 MHFVD
-204 VPGIGASNLEVNK
+204 VPGIGAANLEVNK
-217 NLAAWLDNYLLEGH
+217 NLAAWLDNYVLEGH
-231 LWASA
+231 LWASS

-255 VGLFAG
+255 AGLFAG
-261 RYLQGSP
+261 RYLNNSP
-268 EGVSPEGDS
+268 EGGSPKGESPEGI
-277 PEGVSP
+277 
-283 KGMSPKGVSPKGDS
+283 
-297 PEGDSPKGDS
+297 
-307 PEGMSP
+307 
-313 KEVSPKASVL
+313 SPKASVL
-323 FAVGALALVVGT
+323 FAVGAIALVAGT
-335 IWGWYFP
+335 VWGWYFP

-363 LAVLQATVHSGT
+363 LAVLQATIRSDH
-375 MADRYWKPVLIFGMN
+375 YWKPVLIFGMN

-410 GEEGLTSWIYS
+410 GEDGLTSWIYS
-421 QGIEPIFADKI
+421 QGIEPLFADKI

-439 LIYVLIWAVILAFF
+439 LIYVVIWAGILAYF
-453 DRQKRYY
+453 DSRKRYY

>member
-1 MRGIINMENK
+1 MLAITKMENK

-80 KICKRALRIFLLG
+80 KIFKRALRIFLLG
-93 LSLSFFSKIKAG
+93 LSLSFFSKIKVG
-105 DFTLVIR
+105 DFTLVVR

-117 LATVAFLGDYPLRRQ
+117 LATIAFLGDYSLRRQ
-132 FWGALGAF
+132 FWIAVGAF
-140 VLLIG
+140 VLMIG
-145 LCFSGLTDFE
+145 LCFSGLIDFE
-155 SVRIPG
+155 HVRIPG

-168 VYLLVSLLHAY
+168 VYLLVGLLHFYA
-179 TSLRVQIGVFIASL
+179 SLRIQIVVFITSL

-199 MSFVE
+199 MHFVE
-204 VPGIGASNLEVNK
+204 VPGIGAANLEVNK

-231 LWASA
+231 LWATS

-255 VGLFAG
+255 AGLFAG
-261 RYLQGSP
+261 RYLQG
-268 EGVSPEGDS
+268 
-277 PEGVSP
+277 
-283 KGMSPKGVSPKGDS
+283 
-297 PEGDSPKGDS
+297 
-307 PEGMSP
+307 
-313 KEVSPKASVL
+313 SPKASVL
-323 FAVGALALVVGT
+323 FAVGALALVAGT
-335 IWGWYFP
+335 VWGWYFP

-363 LAVLQATVHSGT
+363 LAVLQATIRSDH
-375 MADRYWKPVLIFGMN
+375 YWKPVLIFGMN

-421 QGIEPIFADKI
+421 QGIEPLFADKI

-439 LIYVLIWAVILAFF
+439 LIYVVIWAGILAFF
-453 DRQKRYY
+453 DSRKRYY

>member
-1 MRGIINMENK
+1 MENK

-26 MTIVNNPG
+26 MTVVNNPG
-34 DWGHIYAPLEHAE
+34 DWEHIYAPLEHAE

-67 STVLSKPS
+67 STVLSRPS
-75 EDQLL
+75 EDHLL
-80 KICKRALRIFLLG
+80 KIFKRALRIFLLG
-93 LSLSFFSKIKAG
+93 LSLSFFSKIHAG
-105 DFTLVIR
+105 DFTLVVR

-117 LATVAFLGDYPLRRQ
+117 VATIAFLGDYDLRRQ
-132 FWGALGAF
+132 FWVAVGVF

-155 SVRIPG
+155 HVRIPG

-179 TSLRVQIGVFIASL
+179 TSLRFQIAVFFASL

-199 MSFVE
+199 MSFVD
-204 VPGIGASNLEVNK
+204 VPGIGAANLEVNK
-217 NLAAWLDNYLLEGH
+217 NLAAYLDNYLLEGH
-231 LWASA
+231 LWASS

-255 VGLFAG
+255 AGLFAG
-261 RYLQGSP
+261 RYLQS
-268 EGVSPEGDS
+268 
-277 PEGVSP
+277 
-283 KGMSPKGVSPKGDS
+283 
-297 PEGDSPKGDS
+297 
-307 PEGMSP
+307 
-313 KEVSPKASVL
+313 SPKASVL
-323 FAVGALALVVGT
+323 FAAGAIALVFGT
-335 IWGWYFP
+335 VWGWYFP

-363 LAVLQATVHSGT
+363 LAFLQATIHST
-375 MADRYWKPVLIFGMN
+375 IQSKIQATIQATIQADRYWKPVLIFGMN

-396 FSGIIPRVLGMIKI
+396 FSGIIPRVLGMITI
-410 GEEGLTSWIYS
+410 GDQGLTSWIYS
-421 QGIEPIFADKI
+421 QGIEPLFADKI

-439 LIYVLIWAVILAFF
+439 LIYMLIWAGILSFF
-453 DRQKRYY
+453 DWQKRYY

>member
-34 DWGHIYAPLEHAE
+34 DWGHIYAPLEHAA

-75 EDQLL
+75 QDQLL
-80 KICKRALRIFLLG
+80 KIFKRALRIFLLG

-105 DFTLVIR
+105 DFTLVVR

-117 LATVAFLGDYPLRRQ
+117 LATMAFLGDYPLRRQ
-132 FWGALGAF
+132 FWVAVGAF

-204 VPGIGASNLEVNK
+204 VPGIGVANLEVNK

-248 PAVATGL
+248 PALATGL
-255 VGLFAG
+255 AGLFAG

-268 EGVSPEGDS
+268 EGVSPEGQS

-283 KGMSPKGVSPKGDS
+283 EGGSPEGVSP
-297 PEGDSPKGDS
+297 EGQ
-307 PEGMSP
+307 
-313 KEVSPKASVL
+313 SPKASVL
-323 FAVGALALVVGT
+323 FAVGAIALVAGT
-335 IWGWYFP
+335 VWGWYFP

-363 LAVLQATVHSGT
+363 LAVLQATVHS
-375 MADRYWKPVLIFGMN
+375 DRYWKPVLIFGMN

-421 QGIEPIFADKI
+421 HGIEPIFADKI

-439 LIYVLIWAVILAFF
+439 LIYVLIWAAILAFF

>member
-1 MRGIINMENK
+1 MRAYTTNMETK

-34 DWGHIYAPLEHAE
+34 DWEHIYAPLEHAE

-67 STVLSKPS
+67 STVLAKPS

-93 LSLSFFSKIKAG
+93 LSLSFFSKIHAG
-105 DFTLVIR
+105 DFTLVVR
-112 LLAMA
+112 LIAMA
-117 LATVAFLGDYPLRRQ
+117 AATVAFLGDYDLRRQ
-132 FWGALGAF
+132 FWVAVIAF

-155 SVRIPG
+155 NVRIPG

-168 VYLLVSLLHAY
+168 VYLLLSLLHAY
-179 TSLRVQIGVFIASL
+179 TSLRFQIAVFFASL

-199 MSFVE
+199 MNFVD
-204 VPGIGASNLEVNK
+204 VPGVGLANLEVNK
-217 NLAAWLDNYLLEGH
+217 NLAAWVDNYLLEGH
-231 LWASA
+231 LWASS

-255 VGLFAG
+255 AGLFAG
-261 RYLQGSP
+261 RYLNN
-268 EGVSPEGDS
+268 
-277 PEGVSP
+277 
-283 KGMSPKGVSPKGDS
+283 SPKGVSP
-297 PEGDSPKGDS
+297 EGGST
-307 PEGMSP
+307 
-313 KEVSPKASVL
+313 KASVL
-323 FAVGALALVVGT
+323 FAAGAIALVAGT

-363 LAVLQATVHSGT
+363 LAVLQATIRS
-375 MADRYWKPVLIFGMN
+375 DRYWKPVLIFGMN
-390 PMLVFF
+390 PMVVFF
-396 FSGIIPRVLGMIKI
+396 FSGLIPRVLGMIKI
-410 GEEGLTSWIYS
+410 GDQGLTSWIYS
-421 QGIEPIFADKI
+421 QGIEPLFADKI

-439 LIYVLIWAVILAFF
+439 LIYVLIWAGILSFF
-453 DRQKRYY
+453 DWQKRYY